1 MMLIVRQIGR
11 LVRVTRAAANI
22 QLKLVP
28 FPTITHYG

>member
-22 QLKLVP
+22 QLKLVV
-28 FPTITHYG
+28 